1 MFHQEQNK
9 TNKMKTKKHLH
20 TKTEDKENMET
31 ATKHQDQLEGHRL
44 QTGWTIWYDKK
55 QKKTQV
61 ANYEEN
67 LVKLGTFFTVEDF
80 WRYYTHLLRPSELS
94 KESNYHVFR
103 EGLKP
108 MWETFPKG
116 GCFIKKI
123 KKIEDNMLGR
133 MWEELLFA
141 TIGEFFE
148 DPDVVGVVLSIRP
161 KEDALSIWNKDH
173 QNLSLR
179 FKIGEKLKEIWELPM
194 DSQIEYKN
202 HSASMKD
209 RSTYRSHTHR
219 N

>member
-1 MFHQEQNK
+1 
-9 TNKMKTKKHLH
+9 
-20 TKTEDKENMET
+20 MET

-141 TIGEFFE
+141 TIGEFF
-148 DPDVVGVVLSIRP
+148 
-161 KEDALSIWNKDH
+161 
-173 QNLSLR
+173 
-179 FKIGEKLKEIWELPM
+179 
-194 DSQIEYKN
+194 
-202 HSASMKD
+202 
-209 RSTYRSHTHR
+209 
-219 N
+219 